1 MVEGL
6 FTPLHLVL
14 ILVILLFL
22 FGAKKLPDLGK
33 SLGSGI
39 RGFREGMSELH
50 TDATDEPPATEPRVL
65 SAQAPPAAASDA
77 PVSNDPVDPAGA

>member
-1 MVEGL
+1 M
-6 FTPLHLVL
+6 L
-14 ILVILLFL
+14 ILVILFFL

-50 TDATDEPPATEPRVL
+50 TDATDEPPATATTEPHAL
-65 SAQAPPAAASDA
+65 STQAPPTAAGNT
-77 PVSNDPVDPAGA
+77 PVSSDPADPAGA